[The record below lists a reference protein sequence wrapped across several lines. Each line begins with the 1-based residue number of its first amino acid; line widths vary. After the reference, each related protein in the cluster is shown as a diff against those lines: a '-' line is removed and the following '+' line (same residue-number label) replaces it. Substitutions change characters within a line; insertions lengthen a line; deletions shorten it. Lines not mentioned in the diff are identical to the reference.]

1 VAHDSLYPVVK
12 TIIHSLYISAV
23 NKTKNNRAS
32 VLDGREQ
39 GHPTEKKK
47 EAMQTMAQRKQQHVA
62 VKRTEWGGVDGEKQ
76 EKKKPPRYISCITG
90 I

>member
-47 EAMQTMAQRKQQHVA
+47 RSHANHGAKKTTACCGKEN
-62 VKRTEWGGVDGEKQ
+62 GVG
-76 EKKKPPRYISCITG
+76 RC
-90 I
+90 